1 MRERS
6 LATRAEARDL
16 ISLERSLGS
25 LDIPTGEARAVRA
38 DWFDAIADHVRHG
51 RIVVYDDVVVGR
63 PDPLLREV
71 VHLARLG
78 HRAIERRLDTYRYVD
93 EWDDAVDDLVEPA
106 VIDFVLATLPRADRA
121 RCVDG
126 RALDGAVCRRRD
138 RTFVHLLLAFELR
151 AQLRDVARRA
161 RIGQGVVLLPSP
173 DHDAGAM

>member
-25 LDIPTGEARAVRA
+25 LDIRTGEARAVRT

-106 VIDFVLATLPRADRA
+106 VIDFVLATLPRADR
-121 RCVDG
+121 G
-126 RALDGAVCRRRD
+126 RAVDGAVCRRRG

-173 DHDAGAM
+173 DHDAGAV